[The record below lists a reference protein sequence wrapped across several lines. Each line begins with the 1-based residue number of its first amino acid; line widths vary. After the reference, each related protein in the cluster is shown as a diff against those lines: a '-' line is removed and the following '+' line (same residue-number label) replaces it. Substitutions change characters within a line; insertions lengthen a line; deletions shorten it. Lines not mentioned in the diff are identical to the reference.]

1 MGGALAAISVR
12 LKQSDLWLV
21 AGMFG
26 TVLLLVLPVPPFLLD
41 LMLTVSIALS
51 LLILLVI
58 LYVREPAEFSGFP
71 SLLLFVTLGG
81 FTKSSTIWHRTRRS
95 AEVV

>member
-1 MGGALAAISVR
+1 MNQSTAFGGFRAALAAR

-26 TVLLLVLPVPPFLLD
+26 TVMLLVLPVPPFLLD
-41 LMLTVSIALS
+41 LMLTVSIAIS

-58 LYVREPAEFSGFP
+58 LYVRNPLLQQGAGFAKVRMTQEIRANATP
-71 SLLLFVTLGG
+71 R
-81 FTKSSTIWHRTRRS
+81 KR
-95 AEVV
+95 